1 MDYLYKDLNNNKNIN
16 VKKKLIRYNISCFS
30 EFYEIIGF
38 IVMPQ
43 SDHFTSILMGN
54 INDNNEY
61 EYYYYNDME
70 EGIILKRTD
79 TFENI
84 LKNYKIHLILYK
96 HLK

>member
-1 MDYLYKDLNNNKNIN
+1 MD
-16 VKKKLIRYNISCFS
+16 
-30 EFYEIIGF
+30 
-38 IVMPQ
+38 Q

-70 EGIILKRTD
+70 GGIIMKKINK
-79 TFENI
+79 FENI

-96 HLK
+96 HLKQ

>member
-1 MDYLYKDLNNNKNIN
+1 
-16 VKKKLIRYNISCFS
+16 
-30 EFYEIIGF
+30 
-38 IVMPQ
+38 MPK

>member
-1 MDYLYKDLNNNKNIN
+1 
-16 VKKKLIRYNISCFS
+16 
-30 EFYEIIGF
+30 
-38 IVMPQ
+38 MPQ

-61 EYYYYNDME
+61 EYYYYYNDME
-70 EGIILKRTD
+70 EGVIMKRTD